1 MTVINSTIS
10 GNTALAGDGG
20 GIHHSTGVISVTN
33 STVSGNSASFGGGIS
48 NNGSMTIANSTVS
61 GNSAEIF
68 VEMGGGGIYN
78 NGDLTVINSTVSGNS
93 ANNVGGGIFNFRT
106 LNLIHLTIVSNSA
119 KTEGGGLFNINDSYT
134 GTINITN
141 TILAANR
148 VGATAND
155 CFLASGILNSGGYN
169 LVRAPDVSCLFSA
182 TGDVTGSDPLLDIL
196 ADNGGDTL
204 THALLSGSHAIDA
217 VPQAQCALTTDQ
229 RGSPRPQGPDCDIG
243 AYESSGF
250 PNLSLTKAVDDN
262 IPEPGQRITYTL
274 IVSNSGVGNAT
285 SALISDTLPTGLTF
299 VGPVTLDPPSAAM
312 IGPPP
317 TLVSGLTIPSGQSV
331 TVTFPVTVSLGL
343 SSGTIITNTA
353 AVTSVEVST
362 PVTGGVV
369 ITIAAVPAITVTKTA
384 NVSTAQ
390 ANQAITY
397 TYWITNIGNLNLTG
411 IIANDDKLG
420 NVPLGLTTLNQGQ
433 ATSGTLAYTVTPDD
447 LPGPLTNTVTV
458 TGTSPGGPNVI
469 AAANK
474 TIALE
479 RFNIF
484 LPTVLKN

>member
-1 MTVINSTIS
+1 
-10 GNTALAGDGG
+10 
-20 GIHHSTGVISVTN
+20 
-33 STVSGNSASFGGGIS
+33 
-48 NNGSMTIANSTVS
+48 MTIDNSTVS
-61 GNSAEIF
+61 GNSAETF
-68 VEMGGGGIYN
+68 VSDGGGGITN
-78 NGDLTVINSTVSGNS
+78 FASLTVINSTVSGNS
-93 ANNVGGGIFNFRT
+93 TNNIGGGIFNIRT
-106 LNLIHLTIVSNSA
+106 LNLTHVTVVSNSA
-119 KTEGGGLFNINDSYT
+119 LTEGGGIFNIKDVNSSYT
-134 GTINITN
+134 GTTSITN
-141 TILAANR
+141 TILAANSA
-148 VGATAND
+148 GATAND
-155 CFLASGILNSGGYN
+155 CFLASGTLNSGGYN
-169 LVRAPDVSCLFSA
+169 LVQAPDVSCLFFA
-182 TGDVTGSDPLLDIL
+182 IGDTTGTDPLLDIL
-196 ADNGGDTL
+196 ADNGGNTL
-204 THALLSGSHAIDA
+204 THALLSGSPTIDA
-217 VPQAQCALTTDQ
+217 VPLAQCALTTDQ

-285 SALISDTLPTGLTF
+285 NALISDTLPTGLTF
-299 VGPVTLDPPSAAM
+299 AGPVTLDPPSAAM

-420 NVPLGLTTLNQGQ
+420 NVPLGLTTLSQDQ

-447 LPGPLTNTVTV
+447 LPGPLTNTVAV